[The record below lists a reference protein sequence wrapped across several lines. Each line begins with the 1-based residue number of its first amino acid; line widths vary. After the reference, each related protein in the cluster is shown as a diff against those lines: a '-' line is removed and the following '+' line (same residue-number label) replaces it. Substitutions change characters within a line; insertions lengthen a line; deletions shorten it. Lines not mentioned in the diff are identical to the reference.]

1 MLACDDA
8 ALWELF
14 NDEILEVIS
23 YSLSSFPWDCNFH
36 VFLGMFFF
44 FFFSYNIYKKMSAA
58 GIIFVATFL
67 FTVKG
72 SMQFSQQH
80 QHHYVVR
87 ASPSSAFPRAMI
99 QVNAV

>member
-14 NDEILEVIS
+14 NDEILEVLS

-44 FFFSYNIYKKMSAA
+44 
-58 GIIFVATFL
+58 V
-67 FTVKG
+67 
-72 SMQFSQQH
+72 
-80 QHHYVVR
+80 
-87 ASPSSAFPRAMI
+87 
-99 QVNAV
+99 